1 MDDVKEIKKEIRNDI
16 AKKLGSFSKGEVSAK
31 SRLIEKRLMEFANF
45 MEAHVALMYI
55 SRSGEVDT
63 QRIIKHCYL
72 FNKIVVM
79 PFYDARNKKVQL
91 LKVDNPETDLISTE
105 EQDVAPDPKRCRMV
119 PVDSIEIAI
128 IPGLVFDEKGARI
141 GLGAGIYDK
150 LIPRLPATT
159 RKVSLAFEDQI
170 IQQVPKGSIDR
181 YVDIIITEKRTIYKI

>member
-1 MDDVKEIKKEIRNDI
+1 MDDVKEVKREIRNDI
-16 AKKLGSFSKGEVSAK
+16 ARKLESFSKGEVSTK
-31 SRLIEKRLMEFANF
+31 SRQIEKRLLEFANF
-45 MEAHVALMYI
+45 IEAHVVLMYV
-55 SRSGEVDT
+55 SRSGEADT
-63 QRIIKHCYL
+63 QRLIKHCYN
-72 FNKIVVM
+72 FNKIVVI

-91 LKVDNPETDLISTE
+91 LKVDNPETDMILTDD
-105 EQDVAPDPKRCRMV
+105 QDMTPDPTRCRVV
-119 PVDSIEIAI
+119 PVDSIEIAV

-150 LIPRLPATT
+150 LIPRLPVTT